1 MPALPACLDECTHL
15 RLLEALTARGYD
27 VTSIQVVG
35 PRAALDPVVLAR
47 ATELGRVLITHNVA
61 DFRAADE
68 AFRRAGRR
76 HAGIIGVPQLRGA
89 PFSRLELR
97 VAMMLDWVGAQPDA
111 SRLFAWGELQRLLER
126 GVRLPGYSEDEV
138 RHALGRA

>member
-1 MPALPACLDECTHL
+1 MPAPPACLDECTHL
-15 RLLEALTARGYD
+15 RLVEALSARGYD
-27 VTSIQVVG
+27 ITSIQIVG
-35 PRAALDPVVLAR
+35 PRSALDPQVLER
-47 ATELGRVLITHNVA
+47 ATELGRVLITHNVG

-97 VAMMLDWVGAQPDA
+97 VAMMLDWVGTQEDVG
-111 SRLFAWGELQRLLER
+111 RLFAWGELQRLLE
-126 GVRLPGYSEDEV
+126 GGLRLPGYTEDDV
-138 RHALGRA
+138 RHAFGRA